1 MVDISPSDSE
11 LIRQA
16 IAGDTDAFGTLYERY
31 MTAIYRYIYFR
42 LGDARVSEDL
52 TGTTFLRVWESLDR
66 FQPDR
71 ISFRSWL
78 YRVAH
83 NLLVDRYRT
92 QKPVGRLDDFTILDR
107 QPNPEHRLIDDEES
121 RMIAKAISHIKPEY
135 QEVLSLRFISELSH
149 VETARIMGRS
159 EGAVRVLQ
167 HRALKA
173 LRKSLSQT
181 AKKDS

>member
-1 MVDISPSDSE
+1 MVDINPSDSE
-11 LIRQA
+11 LIRRA
-16 IAGDTDAFGTLYERY
+16 IAGETDAFGALYERY
-31 MTAIYRYIYFR
+31 MTDIYRYIYFR
-42 LGDARVSEDL
+42 LGNARVSEDL
-52 TGTTFLRVWESLDR
+52 TGTVFLRVWESLDR

-92 QKPVGRLDDFTILDR
+92 QKPVDRLDDFTLHDR
-107 QPNPEHRLIDDEES
+107 QPDPEHRLIDDEES
-121 RMIAKAISHIKPEY
+121 RMLAKAISHIKPEY
-135 QEVLSLRFISELSH
+135 QEVVSLRFISELSH
-149 VETARIMGRS
+149 AETARIMGRS

-167 HRALKA
+167 HRALEA
-173 LRKSLSQT
+173 LRRSLGQA

>member
-11 LIRQA
+11 LIRRA
-16 IAGDTDAFGTLYERY
+16 IAGDTDAFGALYERY

-42 LGDARVSEDL
+42 IGDERVSEDL

-92 QKPVGRLDDFTILDR
+92 QKPVSRLDDFTPHDR
-107 QPNPEHRLIDDEES
+107 QPDPEHQLIDNEES
-121 RMIAKAISHIKPEY
+121 RLLAKAISHIKPDY
-135 QEVLSLRFISELSH
+135 QEVVSLRFISQLSH
-149 VETARIMGRS
+149 VETARIMGRN

-173 LRKSLSQT
+173 LKRSLSQA